1 MMHTWAGVVR
11 VNMCVGGN
19 PPVGFKP
26 MGNDCFYGGMVCSD
40 ERGVKSA
47 IQYSKCSLRNFTVF
61 RSM

>member
-1 MMHTWAGVVR
+1 
-11 VNMCVGGN
+11 MCVGGN

-47 IQYSKCSLRNFTVF
+47 IQYSKWSLRNFTVF